1 MRTDAAMLA
10 SKHLAD
16 VVQLSALLRDGLMV
30 QVPVKVKSDL
40 ERFVQIVSDMNR
52 PELVLAMQRIATAYE
67 LNA

>member
-30 QVPVKVKSDL
+30 QVPAAKVKNDL
-40 ERFVQIVSDMNR
+40 EGFV
-52 PELVLAMQRIATAYE
+52 
-67 LNA
+67 